1 MRNEIQ
7 LYKGNFLHNGRKER
21 SGIFQHFVHPRG
33 LQNST
38 VRAIWTSY
46 ICLLERRVNK
56 QRLQNVRFGLYDSAI
71 TFEGPEF
78 HRGKVLANKIRSV
91 WDTIVNHVKEVFAM
105 CLSCG
110 NESLEETFPDFSYK
124 TIILQLELV
133 VALLSPNQ
141 NKRVI

>member
-1 MRNEIQ
+1 
-7 LYKGNFLHNGRKER
+7 
-21 SGIFQHFVHPRG
+21 
-33 LQNST
+33 
-38 VRAIWTSY
+38 
-46 ICLLERRVNK
+46 VNK

-78 HRGKVLANKIRSV
+78 HSGMVLLCGKVLANKIRLMC
-91 WDTIVNHVKEVFAM
+91 DTIVNHVKGVFAM